1 MRLRDRGLIW
11 VSLLLF
17 LAICLAVNWGPRD
30 GTVYAPGY
38 SEARFRSIR
47 VGMTREE
54 VTRVLGEPLSIEPAS
69 GYVLWVYAPD
79 DYRNLRQHEDGPTTT
94 PPQTA
99 FQTDPAGKIVSVYG
113 GYLDV
118 DKDEFVGH
126 QLDDVRKRFGE
137 PLEIYSTPDREL
149 YWYSRMD
156 GVKGHFVR
164 NIELSTKGGVINIT
178 QGCIGYYVGRDDE
191 RNLSWI
197 EWLEI
202 RLRL

>member
-1 MRLRDRGLIW
+1 
-11 VSLLLF
+11 
-17 LAICLAVNWGPRD
+17 
-30 GTVYAPGY
+30 
-38 SEARFRSIR
+38 
-47 VGMTREE
+47 
-54 VTRVLGEPLSIEPAS
+54 
-69 GYVLWVYAPD
+69 
-79 DYRNLRQHEDGPTTT
+79 
-94 PPQTA
+94 
-99 FQTDPAGKIVSVYG
+99 VSVATRRIVQTNRSKRNTPLCHAYAECA
-113 GYLDV
+113 LAL

-156 GVKGHFVR
+156 GVNGHFVR

-202 RLRL
+202 HLRL